1 MPDVAIVPDG
11 KDWTWVLDRPCTEC
25 GYDASRVDRVA
36 IPRLVREATGTLG
49 DALGRPE
56 AGQRPD
62 ESTWS
67 DLEYGCHVRDVCR
80 VFDERLS
87 LMLAQDDPLFA
98 NWDQDR
104 TARDERYA
112 DQDAL
117 VVADELAAAA
127 DRLAGRYAS
136 VRDEQWSRPG
146 RRGNG
151 AVFTV
156 ESLGRYL
163 VHDLVHHVHDVSRDR

>member
-1 MPDVAIVPDG
+1 VPDVAIVPDS
-11 KDWTWVLDRPCTEC
+11 KDWTWVLARPCTEC
-25 GYDASRVDRVA
+25 GYDANVVDRA
-36 IPRLVREATGTLG
+36 DIPRLVREATSTVR
-49 DALGRPE
+49 DALGRRGAP
-56 AGQRPD
+56 QRPD

-87 LMLAQDDPLFA
+87 LLLAEDDPLFA

-104 TARDERYA
+104 TAREERYA

-127 DRLAGRYAS
+127 DGLAGRYAS
-136 VRDEQWSRPG
+136 VRDEQWSRSG
-146 RRGNG
+146 RRSNG
-151 AVFTV
+151 SVFTV